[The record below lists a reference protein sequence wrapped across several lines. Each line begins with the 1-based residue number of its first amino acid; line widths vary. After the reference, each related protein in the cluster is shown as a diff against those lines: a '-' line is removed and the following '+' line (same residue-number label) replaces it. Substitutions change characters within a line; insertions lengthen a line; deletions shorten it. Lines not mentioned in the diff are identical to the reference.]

1 MSYISNYNKTS
12 TRGFTL
18 VEVIISMTI
27 LTMVI
32 GGLLSFNFQIIK
44 GGIYA
49 TDKIEINSKIRK
61 ITSELS
67 DVSKESNYFVLYN
80 SFSTTDHDAAEDRLS
95 SGFSGDFA
103 VFVYVEENA
112 LSFGTN
118 KVTRIV
124 GYYRKDETT
133 EGLSNVGPITKFDKS
148 YETPVDISSTGSTTL
163 EELILTASSSLSEE
177 IVEITAGL
185 ANGDLFYN
193 YDKKSIMINAQI
205 YHGNARK
212 RVTDTYN
219 FTVSPRG

>member
-1 MSYISNYNKTS
+1 MHK
-12 TRGFTL
+12 GFTL
-18 VEVIISMTI
+18 MEVLMSITI
-27 LTMVI
+27 LAMVI
-32 GGLLSFNFQIIK
+32 GGLLSFNIQIMK
-44 GGIYA
+44 GGVYA
-49 TDKIEINSKIRK
+49 TEKNEMNSKIRK

-80 SFSTTDHDAAEDRLS
+80 SFETADHNSEEDRLS
-95 SGFSGDFA
+95 SGFSGDFS

-112 LSFGTN
+112 ASFGTN

-124 GYYRKDETT
+124 GYYRKNVATDDLE
-133 EGLSNVGPITKFDKS
+133 NVGPITKFDIPFS
-148 YETPVDISSTGSTTL
+148 TPVDISSSGSVTL
-163 EELILTASSSLSEE
+163 EELIPTIETSSFEE

-205 YHGNARK
+205 YHGNSNK